1 MPRRKLRRIRLHD
14 FMDRYVEDYLKIKD
28 ARSWKREMGRIHRIL
43 EYFGNPWVD
52 KIYTDDVEHFLAD
65 LQRSGLQPATI
76 NRYIARLG
84 SLLKRA
90 MTWGYREDNPVVP
103 IECLREPKMGD
114 RYLEDSEYQT
124 LLEACDPILRAL
136 VVVAANTGIRRGE
149 LMALRWED
157 VDFDNAQLVIRAAH
171 SKTAESRV
179 VPLNLDVI
187 ESLRSLGPK
196 PGGQIVPFKDFPR
209 HRWDVV
215 RKNLG
220 WDRIE
225 TPRLKGWRWHDFRHD
240 AASRMAM
247 ADVPLSKIGK
257 ILGHKSLVTT
267 QRYAH
272 MSDKSLHDAVDRIRR

>member
-1 MPRRKLRRIRLHD
+1 MPRRKLKRIRLHK
-14 FMDRYVEDYLKIKD
+14 FMDLYIEDYLKIKD
-28 ARSWKREMGRIHRIL
+28 ARSWKREMGRIRRIL
-43 EYFGNPWVD
+43 EYFGDPWVD
-52 KIYTDDVEHFLAD
+52 KIYTDDLEHFLAD

-76 NRYIARLG
+76 NRYISRLG

-90 MTWGYREDNPVVP
+90 MAWGFRDDNPVVT
-103 IECLREPKMGD
+103 IENLREPKMGD
-114 RYLEDSEYQT
+114 RYLEDSEYQI
-124 LLEACDPILRAL
+124 LLDACDPCLRAL

-149 LMALRWED
+149 LMTLRWED
-157 VDFDNAQLVIRAAH
+157 VDFDNAQLVIRAVN
-171 SKTAESRV
+171 SKTSESRV

-187 ESLRSLGPK
+187 ESLKSLDPK
-196 PGGQIVPFKDFPR
+196 PGGQVVPFKDFPR
-209 HRWDVV
+209 YRWDEV
-215 RKNLG
+215 RRNLG

-225 TPRLKGWRWHDFRHD
+225 NPRMKGWRWHDFRHD

-272 MSDKSLHDAVDRIRR
+272 LSDKSLHDAVDRIRR

>member
-1 MPRRKLRRIRLHD
+1 MPKRKLRRIRLHE

-28 ARSWKREMGRIHRIL
+28 ARSWKREMGRIRRIL
-43 EYFGNPWVD
+43 EYFGNPYVD
-52 KIYTDDVEHFLAD
+52 KIYTDDLEHFLAG
-65 LQRSGLQPATI
+65 LQRSGLKPATI
-76 NRYIARLG
+76 NRYIARLS
-84 SLLKRA
+84 SLMKRA
-90 MTWGYREDNPVVP
+90 MAWGYRQDNPVVS
-103 IECLREPKMGD
+103 IENLRESKMGD

-124 LLEACDPILRAL
+124 LLETCGPVLRAL
-136 VVVAANTGIRRGE
+136 VVLAANTGIRRGE
-149 LMALRWED
+149 LMTLRWED
-157 VDFDNAQLVIRAAH
+157 VDFDNAQLVIRAVN

-187 ESLRSLGPK
+187 DSLRSLDPK
-196 PGGQIVPFKDFPR
+196 PVGQVVPFKNFPR
-209 HRWDVV
+209 QQWDEV
-215 RKNLG
+215 RANLG

>member
-1 MPRRKLRRIRLHD
+1 MPKRKLRRIRLHEL
-14 FMDRYVEDYLKIKD
+14 MDRYVEDYLKIKD
-28 ARSWKREMGRIHRIL
+28 ARSWQREMGRIRRIL
-43 EYFGNPWVD
+43 EYFGNPYVD
-52 KIYTDDVEHFLAD
+52 KIYTDDLEHFLAD
-65 LQRSGLQPATI
+65 LQRSGLKPATI
-76 NRYIARLG
+76 NRYIARLS
-84 SLLKRA
+84 SLMKRA
-90 MTWGYREDNPVVP
+90 VARGYRQDNPVVS
-103 IECLREPKMGD
+103 IENLRESKMGD

-124 LLEACDPILRAL
+124 LLAACDPILRAL
-136 VVVAANTGIRRGE
+136 VVLAANTGIRRGE
-149 LMALRWED
+149 LMTLRWED
-157 VDFDNAQLVIRAAH
+157 VDFDNAQLVIRAVN

-187 ESLRSLGPK
+187 DSLQSLNPK
-196 PGGQIVPFKDFPR
+196 PGGQVVPFKDFPR
-209 HRWDVV
+209 HRWDEV

-240 AASRMAM
+240 AASHMAM

>member
-1 MPRRKLRRIRLHD
+1 MPKRKLRRIRLHE

-28 ARSWKREMGRIHRIL
+28 SRSWQREMGRIHRIL
-43 EYFGNPWVD
+43 EYFGNTYID
-52 KIYTDDVEHFLAD
+52 KIYTDDLEHFLAG
-65 LQRSGLQPATI
+65 LQRAGLKPATI
-76 NRYIARLG
+76 NRYIARLS
-84 SLLKRA
+84 SLMKRA
-90 MTWGYREDNPVVP
+90 MAWGYREDNPVVS
-103 IECLREPKMGD
+103 IENLRESKMGD
-114 RYLEDSEYQT
+114 RYLEDAEYQT
-124 LLEACDPILRAL
+124 LLEACDPVLRAL
-136 VVVAANTGIRRGE
+136 VVLAANTGIRRGE
-149 LMALRWED
+149 LMTLRWED
-157 VDFDNAQLVIRAAH
+157 VDFNNAQLVIRAVN

-187 ESLRSLGPK
+187 ASLRSLDPK
-196 PGGQIVPFKDFPR
+196 PGGKVVPFKDFPR
-209 HRWDVV
+209 YRWDEV
-215 RKNLG
+215 RANLG

-240 AASRMAM
+240 AASRIAM